1 MIKQRQEL
9 VELYQKGNRADLVK
23 QEQEEIAI
31 ISGYL
36 PKQMSEAEMTAAIE
50 AAIKD
55 TGAAGMKDMGKV
67 IGALARQICR
77 ADGHGEGERD
87 GEGEAAVIRHPEV
100 AAHSAALEGRRPVI
114 SGRYPAMGTERR
126 APSGRVSRRI
136 GEGHETIC
144 RRCMAALAATPAVAD
159 DYPNRPIR
167 VFTTS
172 SAGGIS
178 DVFMRVLNDAL
189 QSRLGQPLII
199 ENKPGGAGNIAAR
212 QCQDAAPDGYTICII
227 NADTIIY
234 NQFLFKQIPFEPG
247 EADADRQSVPFD
259 PGGGGEL
266 RSARQDRWTNW
277 SRCRKQS
284 PARSIISP
292 PRSPASSTWTA
303 SSATKAPTGCACRS
317 AAAARRSPPCSAA
330 RRRSRM
336 IGIGNV
342 MGQIKAGKMT
352 ALALVNNIRTP
363 LLPDVPTW
371 ADLGYKGAASETW
384 YGLFAPAGTPKAII
398 DKLNGEIVKV
408 VADPAFREKNIISR
422 GLVPATGT
430 PEDFAK
436 TIKEGRVGAEQVVKE
451 SGLPP
456 Q

>member
-1 MIKQRQEL
+1 MKKFI
-9 VELYQKGNRADLVK
+9 
-23 QEQEEIAI
+23 
-31 ISGYL
+31 
-36 PKQMSEAEMTAAIE
+36 TAA
-50 AAIKD
+50 ATA
-55 TGAAGMKDMGKV
+55 
-67 IGALARQICR
+67 
-77 ADGHGEGERD
+77 
-87 GEGEAAVIRHPEV
+87 
-100 AAHSAALEGRRPVI
+100 AALF
-114 SGRYPAMGTERR
+114 
-126 APSGRVSRRI
+126 
-136 GEGHETIC
+136 
-144 RRCMAALAATPAVAD
+144 ATQASAD

-212 QCQDAAPDGYTICII
+212 QCQDAPPDGYTICII

-234 NQFLFKQIPFEPG
+234 NQFLFKQIPFEPEKLTPIVNLFHLIQAVVVNSDLHVKSMDDLVALSKAKPG
-247 EADADRQSVPFD
+247 TLNYLTASIPCVVYMDSLKRDKGADWVRVPFR
-259 PGGGGEL
+259 GGGEAVTAVL
-266 RSARQDRWTNW
+266 GG
-277 SRCRKQS
+277 
-284 PARSIISP
+284 
-292 PRSPASSTWTA
+292 STPIA
-303 SSATKAPTGCACRS
+303 
-317 AAAARRSPPCSAA
+317 
-330 RRRSRM
+330 M

-384 YGLFAPAGTPKAII
+384 YGLFAPPGTPKAII
-398 DKLNGEIVKV
+398 DKLNSEIVKV
-408 VADPAFREKNIISR
+408 IADPAFREKNIISR

-436 TIKEGRVGAEQVVKE
+436 TIKTGRVGAEQVVKDSRPAAAVGARAGYG
-451 SGLPP
+451 SGAARRNPAARGQAPP
-456 Q
+456 A

>member
-1 MIKQRQEL
+1 MPGTRPGMTEETMK
-9 VELYQKGNRADLVK
+9 RAL
-23 QEQEEIAI
+23 
-31 ISGYL
+31 
-36 PKQMSEAEMTAAIE
+36 T
-50 AAIKD
+50 
-55 TGAAGMKDMGKV
+55 
-67 IGALARQICR
+67 LATVLFTLLL
-77 ADGHGEGERD
+77 AP
-87 GEGEAAVIRHPEV
+87 A
-100 AAHSAALEGRRPVI
+100 SAA
-114 SGRYPAMGTERR
+114 
-126 APSGRVSRRI
+126 
-136 GEGHETIC
+136 
-144 RRCMAALAATPAVAD
+144 

-189 QSRLGQPLII
+189 QSRLGQPLVI

-227 NADTIIY
+227 NADTMIY
-234 NQFLFKQIPFEPG
+234 NQFLFKTIPFEPEKLTPIVNLFHLIQAVVVNSDLHAKNMDDLVALSKAKPG
-247 EADADRQSVPFD
+247 TLNYLTASIPCVVYMDSLKRDKGADWVRVPFR
-259 PGGGGEL
+259 GGGEAVTAVL
-266 RSARQDRWTNW
+266 GG
-277 SRCRKQS
+277 
-284 PARSIISP
+284 
-292 PRSPASSTWTA
+292 STPIA
-303 SSATKAPTGCACRS
+303 
-317 AAAARRSPPCSAA
+317 
-330 RRRSRM
+330 M

-384 YGLFAPAGTPKAII
+384 YGLFAPPGTPKAII
-398 DKLNGEIVKV
+398 DKLNAEIVKV
-408 VADPAFREKNIISR
+408 VSDPAFREKNIISR

-436 TIKEGRVGAEQVVKE
+436 TIATGRTGAEQVVKE